1 MSRYLDI
8 YGLVSHNPQQISRYN
23 ADAEAGDMGHWA
35 TVEYYYCCNEAGG
48 WTAVLLAGD
57 TDTD

>member
-8 YGLVSHNPQQISRYN
+8 YGLVCHNPQQISRYN

-35 TVEYYYCCNEAGG
+35 TAEYYYCCNKAGG
-48 WTAVLLAGD
+48 WTALLLAGE